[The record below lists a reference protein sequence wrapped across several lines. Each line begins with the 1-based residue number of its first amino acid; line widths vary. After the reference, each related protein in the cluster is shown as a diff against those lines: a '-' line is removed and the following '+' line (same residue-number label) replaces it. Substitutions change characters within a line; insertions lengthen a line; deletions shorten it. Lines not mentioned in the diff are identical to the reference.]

1 MPYHH
6 NKRHRNS
13 RLFIFAAA
21 AVISIGV
28 GAVGGY
34 FLASQKANALY
45 TDLTSTINQ
54 RYAKQVQKM
63 ATQSKLGPAIASN
76 FATLEK
82 TKTYP
87 AAMTSVEKLRQSL
100 AAFNTSATE
109 NCDDTTDHIT
119 TLDMTPVTKS
129 KYIPS
134 SVRQGFDT
142 LRTGMSSGDACQHA
156 RELVAYNNF
165 SIFSLTTASTI
176 KQIQDTNFADKTAV
190 KQLQDQLQKAPTAT
204 EVQTLKTKYGTAFS
218 NYTTA
223 YVELVKSYSGLSS
236 AKSNKEFLL
245 QIERLE
251 ASTEK
256 VSSYQSL
263 ALKDYAT
270 ISLKDARTALTNARS
285 NYEAVTQINAMS
297 HEAKIDTAPFLSVL
311 LVNAISLYFDEQQ
324 SYPGGNSLAELV
336 QTLRSKNYLKN
347 TDSFT
352 TFQYTFDAKSNI
364 YKLTVPT
371 MHGEAVFEFFNSSSQ
386 KTNQLETK
394 PQVFT
399 VQT

>member
-13 RLFIFAAA
+13 RLFIFATA

-34 FLASQKANALY
+34 FLASQKANTLY
-45 TDLTSTINQ
+45 ADLTSTVNQ

-82 TKTYP
+82 AKTYP
-87 AAMTSVEKLRQSL
+87 ATMASVEKLRQSL

-119 TLDMTPVTKS
+119 TLDMTPATKS

-142 LRTGMSSGDACQHA
+142 LRTGMSSGDACQDA

-176 KQIQDTNFADKTAV
+176 KQIQTTNFADKTAI

-204 EVQTLKTKYGTAFS
+204 ETQTLKTKYGTAFG
-218 NYTTA
+218 NYATA

-263 ALKDYAT
+263 ALKEYAT
-270 ISLKDARTALTNARS
+270 ISLKDTRTALTNARS
-285 NYEAVTQINAMS
+285 NYEAITQINTMS
-297 HEAKIDTAPFLSVL
+297 HEAKIDTTPFLSVL
-311 LVNAISLYFDEQQ
+311 LVNAIGLYFDEQQ
-324 SYPGGNSLAELV
+324 SFPGGNSLAELV
-336 QTLRSKNYLKN
+336 QTLRSKDYLKN

-352 TFQYTFDAKSNI
+352 TFGYTFDAKSNI

-371 MHGEAVFEFFNSSSQ
+371 MHGEAVFEFFNSSPQ